1 MTRGIVPSLVLFL
14 AVVVAAVPWVLPAAA
29 SFILPLLLIIF
40 VFLLTI
46 QHKRDLP
53 TVSVFVAG
61 LLMDVLTAG
70 PLGYWAI
77 IFLLTHT
84 LANFYAKRAGTAQ
97 FGKLWFA
104 FAMTAAAA
112 SIFGWVLA
120 SIYFVRVIDW
130 QPMFIGGAVAI
141 ALFPLVAWPLRRS
154 LGLAPLSLFARR
166 G

>member
-40 VFLLTI
+40 VFVLTI

-53 TVSVFVAG
+53 TVSVFAAG

-84 LANFYAKRAGTAQ
+84 LANFYAKRAGTAR

-104 FAMTAAAA
+104 FAMTAVAA
-112 SIFGWVLA
+112 SISGWVLA

-141 ALFPLVAWPLRRS
+141 ALFPLVAWPLRSS
-154 LGLAPLSLFARR
+154 LGLAPLILFARR
-166 G
+166 R

>member
-1 MTRGIVPSLVLFL
+1 MSGIVPSLVLFL
-14 AVVVAAVPWVLPAAA
+14 AVVVAAVPWALPAAA
-29 SFILPLLLIIF
+29 GFILPLLLIII

-46 QHKRDLP
+46 QRKRDLP
-53 TVSVFVAG
+53 AITVFAAG

-84 LANFYAKRAGTAQ
+84 LANYYTKHAGKPR

-104 FAMTAAAA
+104 FAITALTV
-112 SIFGWVLA
+112 SIFGWMLA
-120 SIYFVRVIDW
+120 SIYFLRLIDW
-130 QPMFIGGAVAI
+130 QPMLIGGAVAI
-141 ALFPLVAWPLRRS
+141 ALFPLVVWPFRRS
-154 LGLAPLSLFARR
+154 LELLQLSMFARR